1 MIFESPYDNVF
12 GDLIEAFGVFAVILA
27 VLALFTFAGFLL
39 RGIGS
44 AFDSRGETF
53 DEMPLFLASL
63 LAVLIV
69 ASLTLLWSAFIGGR
83 DTLRFLI
90 LLIAAIAAFGWLFR
104 WAGQRLTNNAPRFRD
119 MPYGVAFGYVLA
131 AVVLIW
137 SVWFYFQPVVTEQG
151 TPRASVVFFRW
162 AIQGLLIAA
171 VLGTGF
177 KELGKRV
184 GPGWSRKLFRTMPLT
199 ASFGI
204 LVIIAYAIVAIFA
217 PLIAPYGQEQV
228 LGAANVVPGGN
239 PALGGNPEFP
249 LGTDQIGRDILSRLI
264 YGAQNTV
271 GIAFATTLLAFFIGA
286 SLGFLAATLGGWLD
300 QLVSRAVDVLMAIP
314 SLIFALLLMTI
325 ASVWAP
331 RLGIPLTVF
340 MVVIIAVID
349 STRVY
354 RLARAVGLNIVV
366 MDYIE
371 AAKLRGEGLTYLIFK
386 EILPNATAPLL
397 AEFGLRFC
405 FVFLTI
411 AALSFL
417 GVGIQPPL
425 ADWGTM
431 VRDMAA
437 FINFAPF
444 APQAAIT
451 PLLAAG
457 AIALLTVAVNFVVDW
472 MLHKSS
478 GLKE

>member
-1 MIFESPYDNVF
+1 MSFLLS
-12 GDLIEAFGVFAVILA
+12 LIAIA
-27 VLALFTFAGFLL
+27 VLGWIF
-39 RGIGS
+39 
-44 AFDSRGETF
+44 
-53 DEMPLFLASL
+53 
-63 LAVLIV
+63 
-69 ASLTLLWSAFIGGR
+69 
-83 DTLRFLI
+83 RFV
-90 LLIAAIAAFGWLFR
+90 
-104 WAGQRLTNNAPRFRD
+104 GQNVTNNAPTFRD
-119 MPYGVAFGYVLA
+119 MPYGVAFGYVLGVA
-131 AVVLIW
+131 AILALLQGYVL
-137 SVWFYFQPVVTEQG
+137 SRSADPLVANKYFYLGVAIRGFILFSIMAWLFRLFGRHVG
-151 TPRASVVFFRW
+151 TA
-162 AIQGLLIAA
+162 
-171 VLGTGF
+171 GT
-177 KELGKRV
+177 
-184 GPGWSRKLFRTMPLT
+184 RKLFRSMPLT

-204 LVIIAYAIVAIFA
+204 LVILIYAIMAIFA
-217 PLIAPYGQEQV
+217 GVLAPHGQGEILQGV
-228 LGAANVVPGGN
+228 AANMVAGGDV
-239 PALGGNPEFP
+239 ALGGDPAYP

-271 GIAFATTLLAFFIGA
+271 GIAFATTLLAFFIGG

-300 QLVSRAVDVLMAIP
+300 QLLSRAVDVLMAIP

-331 RLGIPLTVF
+331 KLGVPLTYF

-354 RLARAVGLNIVV
+354 RLARAVGQNIVV

-371 AAKLRGEGLTYLIFK
+371 AAKLRGEGMGYLVFK

-431 VRDMAA
+431 VRDSAP
-437 FINFAPF
+437 FINYAQFAPM
-444 APQAAIT
+444 ASVT

>member
-1 MIFESPYDNVF
+1 MS
-12 GDLIEAFGVFAVILA
+12 
-27 VLALFTFAGFLL
+27 ALMW
-39 RGIGS
+39 I
-44 AFDSRGETF
+44 
-53 DEMPLFLASL
+53 
-63 LAVLIV
+63 VLI
-69 ASLTLLWSAFIGGR
+69 LIG
-83 DTLRFLI
+83 
-90 LLIAAIAAFGWLFR
+90 IAAGGWLLR
-104 WAGQRLTNNAPRFRD
+104 WAGQKATSNAPVFRD
-119 MPYGVAFGYVLA
+119 MPYGVAFGYVLGA
-131 AVVLIW
+131 AILVAGV
-137 SVWFYFQPVVTEQG
+137 FYYFKPTVNDAG
-151 TPRASVVFFRW
+151 TAVAGVVFFRW
-162 AIQGLLIAA
+162 AVQGLLLSMLLAI
-171 VLGTGF
+171 GF
-177 KELGKRV
+177 KQFGKYV
-184 GPGWSRKLFRTMPLT
+184 GTAGTRKLFRSMPLT

-204 LVIIAYAIVAIFA
+204 LIIIIYVIMAVFA
-217 PLIAPYGQEQV
+217 PIIAPYGQEEV
-228 LGAANVVPGGN
+228 LASANVIPGGN
-239 PALGGNPEFP
+239 PAMGGDPAYP
-249 LGTDQIGRDILSRLI
+249 LGTDQIGRDVLSRLI
-264 YGAQNTV
+264 YGARNTV
-271 GIAFATTLLAFFIGA
+271 GIAFATTVLAFLLGA
-286 SLGFLAATLGGWLD
+286 TFGFLAATLGGWLD
-300 QLVSRAVDVLMAIP
+300 QFLSRAVDVLMAIP

-325 ASVWAP
+325 ATVWAAEW
-331 RLGIPLTVF
+331 GIPLTIF

-354 RLARAVGLNIVV
+354 RLARAVGQNIVV

-371 AAKLRGEGLTYLIFK
+371 AAKLRGEGLGYLIFK

-431 VRDMAA
+431 VKESAS
-437 FINFAPF
+437 FISFAQFAPT
-444 APQAAIT
+444 AALP

>member
-1 MIFESPYDNVF
+1 MIIWIVAALL
-12 GDLIEAFGVFAVILA
+12 GMGALA
-27 VLALFTFAGFLL
+27 WGFRFAGQTAT
-39 RGIGS
+39 S
-44 AFDSRGETF
+44 N
-53 DEMPLFLASL
+53 
-63 LAVLIV
+63 
-69 ASLTLLWSAFIGGR
+69 
-83 DTLRFLI
+83 
-90 LLIAAIAAFGWLFR
+90 AA
-104 WAGQRLTNNAPRFRD
+104 RFRD
-119 MPYGVAFGYVLA
+119 MPFGVAYGYVLA
-131 AVVLIW
+131 AVLLLW
-137 SVWFYFQPVVTEQG
+137 LVWAYMQG
-151 TPRASVVFFRW
+151 RSADPAIANKFFFLRV
-162 AIQGLLIAA
+162 AVEGFIIFGIAA
-171 VLGTGF
+171 WLFRILGRT
-177 KELGKRV
+177 V
-184 GPGWSRKLFRTMPLT
+184 GTNWSRKMFRSMPLT

-204 LVIIAYAIVAIFA
+204 LTILIYAVLAIFA
-217 PLIAPYGQEQV
+217 GVLAPYGQEEIIQGV
-228 LGAANVVPGGN
+228 AANIVAGGD
-239 PALGGNPEFP
+239 PALGGNPDFYF
-249 LGTDQIGRDILSRLI
+249 GTDQIGRDILSRLI

-271 GIAFATTLLAFFIGA
+271 GIAFATTVLAFLLGGT
-286 SLGFLAATLGGWLD
+286 LGFLAATLGGWLD
-300 QLVSRAVDVLMAIP
+300 QILSRLVDVLMAIP

-331 RLGIPLTVF
+331 QLGIPLTAF

-354 RLARAVGLNIVV
+354 RLARAVGQNIVV

-371 AAKLRGEGLTYLIFK
+371 AAKLRGEGLGYLVFK

-431 VRDMAA
+431 VRDLGGFVNYAQ
-437 FINFAPF
+437 FAPL
-444 APQAAIT
+444 AAT
-451 PLLAAG
+451 APLLAAG

>member
-1 MIFESPYDNVF
+1 MIFWS
-12 GDLIEAFGVFAVILA
+12 VI
-27 VLALFTFAGFLL
+27 ALFGMGALAWAFRFAGQ
-39 RGIGS
+39 
-44 AFDSRGETF
+44 
-53 DEMPLFLASL
+53 
-63 LAVLIV
+63 V
-69 ASLTLLWSAFIGGR
+69 ATG
-83 DTLRFLI
+83 
-90 LLIAAIAAFGWLFR
+90 
-104 WAGQRLTNNAPRFRD
+104 NAPKFRD
-119 MPYGVAFGYVLA
+119 MPFGVAYGYVLGV
-131 AVVLIW
+131 AVLAFLAW
-137 SVWFYFQPVVTEQG
+137 GYTQG
-151 TPRASVVFFRW
+151 HSADPAIANKFFFLRI
-162 AIQGLLIAA
+162 AIEGFIIFAIAA
-171 VLGTGF
+171 
-177 KELGKRV
+177 
-184 GPGWSRKLFRTMPLT
+184 WLFRILGRSVGTAGSKRLFRAMPLT

-204 LVIIAYAIVAIFA
+204 LIILIYAILAIFA
-217 PLIAPYGQEQV
+217 GAIAPYGQEQIV
-228 LGAANVVPGGN
+228 PGVAANIIPGGD

-264 YGAQNTV
+264 FGAQNTV
-271 GIAFATTLLAFFIGA
+271 GIAFATTVLAFLLGGTF
-286 SLGFLAATLGGWLD
+286 GFLAATLGGWLD
-300 QLVSRAVDVLMAIP
+300 QLLSRAVDVLMAIP

-325 ASVWAP
+325 ATVWAP
-331 RLGIPLTVF
+331 QLGIPLTLF

-354 RLARAVGLNIVV
+354 RLARAVGQNIVV

-371 AAKLRGEGLTYLIFK
+371 AAKLRGEGLGYLVFK

-431 VRDMAA
+431 VRDLGGFVNFAQFAPMAA
-437 FINFAPF
+437 TA
-444 APQAAIT
+444 

-472 MLHKSS
+472 MLQKSS